1 MTSQENIS
9 VSIATGIDPTFL
21 TDTLTTDID
30 LNYALFDAIDNS
42 IDAARNALSVR
53 KYKKDRFGLPE
64 SYLGYAIILRFSNDK
79 IIIKDN
85 CLGIEKEI
93 LINKAFFTG
102 KKSNHDFGIGHYG
115 LGLKRALLKAGSEFS
130 SITDNGTNAYKSQF
144 NADNLSGRKAITAI
158 EYTSQNKP
166 KTVFIVS
173 KIHEEVRAQIIDKNW
188 LQMLSDNI
196 NVRYASFL
204 RKGLK
209 IELRASFDD
218 YCLRFVA
225 KPGTPDIRK
234 TPLMNALHDFI
245 EIDGVKAH
253 FTIGIHEKYRFK
265 GEKDYHNPTN
275 SSITNEYGLYFICN
289 DRVIVAGTQENKYGF
304 TTKWHSEYSGFVCLI
319 NIISEDPQK
328 LPWNT
333 PKTELKTNSSTFR
346 RIKEKILPLASKYR
360 SEAKKV
366 LNVWL
371 DRTTK
376 SKSEEERKD
385 IFAKHFRL
393 PEPTQSGAEKDLA
406 DSKLGDTGSKEQST
420 PKPKESNQPDIDRK
434 PNTPEIID
442 NSSGSKKQAK
452 AKNDLPRDRDEFI
465 DWSKCTIEIPESHLK
480 VYSILEEM
488 RYLSSKKHPIICTV
502 MLRVLL
508 EDTAKTILKLM
519 ELEPQSLAKNYLR
532 ISEKLF
538 SDKYIDGGLK
548 DLIKQYS
555 NSGEAG
561 LFSFSNI
568 QSQIHSTRFHPNQS
582 KVNTT
587 WDELEPVIAIC
598 WKYIS
603 EKEN

>member
-9 VSIATGIDPTFL
+9 VSIATGIDPNFL

-30 LNYALFDAIDNS
+30 LNYALFDLIDNS

-53 KYKKDRFGLPE
+53 KYEKDRFGLPK

-102 KKSNHDFGIGHYG
+102 KKSNHEFGIGHYG

-130 SITDNGTNAYKSQF
+130 LITDNGTNAYKSQF
-144 NADNLSGRKAITAI
+144 DAENLSGRKAIIAT

-173 KIHEEVRAQIIDKNW
+173 NIHEEVRSQIIDKNW
-188 LQMLSDNI
+188 LKMLSDNI

-209 IELRASFDD
+209 IELRTSFDD
-218 YCLRFVA
+218 YCQRFVA

-234 TPLMNALHDFI
+234 TPLMNPLKDFI
-245 EIDGVKAH
+245 EVDGVKAY

-333 PKTELKTNSSTFR
+333 PKTELKTNSLIFSK
-346 RIKEKILPLASKYR
+346 IKERILPLASRYR
-360 SEAKKV
+360 SEAKKI
-366 LNVWL
+366 LNIWL
-371 DRTTK
+371 DPTTK
-376 SKSEEERKD
+376 SKSEEDRKD
-385 IFAKHFRL
+385 IFSKHFGL
-393 PEPTQSGAEKDLA
+393 TEPSTQPNDGKDLTGN
-406 DSKLGDTGSKEQST
+406 KPNDTDKKKQST
-420 PKPKESNQPDIDRK
+420 PKSGEADQPDIDK
-434 PNTPEIID
+434 KTDAPTAHD
-442 NSSGSKKQAK
+442 NPAKQAK
-452 AKNDLPRDRDEFI
+452 SKPNLPRDREEFI
-465 DWSKCTIEIPESHLK
+465 DWTKCTIQIPDTHVK

-488 RYLSSKKHPIICTV
+488 RHLSSKKHPIICTV
-502 MLRVLL
+502 MLRLLL
-508 EDTAKTILKLM
+508 EDTSKTILKLM
-519 ELEPQSLAKNYLR
+519 GLESQNLAKSYQR
-532 ISEKLF
+532 ISDKLF
-538 SDKYIDGGLK
+538 KEEYIDGGLK

-568 QSQIHSTRFHPNQS
+568 QSQIHSARFHPNQS

-587 WDELEPVIAIC
+587 WDELEPFIAIC
-598 WKYIS
+598 WRYIS
-603 EKEN
+603 EKEKEN